1 MHFLDNV
8 FLLQYP
14 MYNPGIQKGGRGWL
28 LAVLLRSK
36 SLYHAA
42 LAIAEHHRHKA
53 MPPSMSQQH
62 RIVALVREEVNH
74 GTCMTILTKLATKP
88 SCAGGTSTHNGVGAA
103 ISVIQPLFYEV
114 RAIQEAE
121 TIYVDDFDKAF
132 YRA

>member
-62 RIVALVREEVNH
+62 RIAALVRQEVNH
-74 GTCMTILTKLATKP
+74 GTCMTILAKLAAQP
-88 SCAGGTSTHNGVGAA
+88 SCAGGTSIHLQWSGRRDLGHST
-103 ISVIQPLFYEV
+103 
-114 RAIQEAE
+114 
-121 TIYVDDFDKAF
+121 AF
-132 YRA
+132 LRGKSHPRS